1 LPLLELALAEGVM
14 GQRQSV
20 LRTVVGAGIDYAP
33 RPRSLHIRRRDLA
46 EQMTEAAR
54 GVKRV
59 SDQTYATASNRQA
72 GLIPA
77 VPESTR
83 CVRSI

>member
-1 LPLLELALAEGVM
+1 
-14 GQRQSV
+14 V

-54 GVKRV
+54 GVTGV
-59 SDQTYATASNRQA
+59 SDQTYATASNRSKPS
-72 GLIPA
+72 LIPA

-83 CVRSI
+83 CVSI